1 MENAPVTAF
10 PAKQFV
16 HLHLH
21 SEYSLLDGAIR
32 VDDLLKRVKEY
43 SMPAVAIT
51 DHGNMFAAMEFYN
64 KAKSSGVKPVIG
76 CEAYVANGS
85 RHDRK
90 QASDEQID
98 KNSFHLILLAE
109 NNEGYRNLCKLISL
123 GYLEGFYYKPRIDKE
138 IMRQY
143 SGGLIALSACMGGEI
158 PQLLMNDNLEGA
170 KAAVKEHLE
179 IFGEGNYYL
188 EIQHNGLERQ
198 KQVNKQIIELAR
210 EMNVPLVATNDCHY
224 LNKDDVH
231 AHDVLL
237 CIQTGKTVDDTV
249 RMRSAAMGELYVRSP
264 EEMWAAFGDYP
275 EALEN
280 TVKIAG
286 RCHVDFDTSYHFPE
300 FATPTGQPVDEYFD
314 ELVEKGFQTVWQ
326 KVIRKIPNADEA
338 KYRKRLEYETDVI
351 KRMGF
356 ASYFLIVADF
366 INHAKT
372 NDIPVGPGRGS
383 GAGSLVAYSLRITD
397 LDPLEHQLLFER
409 FLNPERISMPDFDVD
424 FCIEGREKIYEYVVQ
439 KYGGH
444 DYVSQ
449 IITFGTMKAKMIIR
463 DVGRAMNMPYAEVD
477 IIAKMIPDDL
487 KMTLSK
493 ALEEE
498 PRLKQS
504 IEMNPKVAELIKV
517 SLLLEGLT
525 RHSSTHA
532 AGVVI
537 SDKPLVEYLP
547 VYKDKKGGIVT
558 QFDMTMVEKIGLI
571 KFDFLGLRNLTV
583 IKYALNF
590 IKEQGMEPP
599 DIDNLPEADPESFKL
614 LQSGNTTGVF
624 QLESSGMKDLL
635 VRLKPESFADITAL
649 VALYRPGPMDSGMLD
664 SYVNRK
670 HGREAIDYLEPQ
682 LEPVLKDTYGVVVYQ
697 EQVMQIAS
705 VLAGYTM
712 GQADGL
718 RKAMG
723 KKIAAMMNE
732 HRGVFVE
739 GCVANGIEKTRAAH
753 IFDLIEKFG
762 GYGFNKSHS
771 AAYALIAYQTAYL
784 KAHYPVEFLAALLT
798 SEIGYADKVVKFID
812 ECRSSNVDVLTP
824 DINLSQKIFTVRDG
838 AVRFGLAAVKNVG
851 EGAVDAILE
860 ARDAGGPF
868 TTLFDFCT
876 RVDMPRVNRRVMEN
890 LIKSGAFDS
899 VDKNRAKLF
908 AGLDAALDYGQ
919 RVQREAAD
927 SQISLFGGEEHRA
940 INIPDLPNMPEWDEN
955 FRLTQEKEA
964 LGFYLTGHPLNA
976 YMSTIRQFVTTNAA
990 GLKEMG
996 EEGGMKGAGV
1006 CVAGLIKAI
1015 KNIKTRRGDNMAV
1028 ITLEDAYGAFE
1039 VTIFPKCYDT
1049 CRHLL
1054 TVDLPI
1060 LIKGKAESDEMNVK
1074 IIADE
1079 AVSVDEVGSRWSA
1092 NVNLYLHMNRLDRN
1106 KLMRMREV
1114 FGRHYGK
1121 SMVQM
1126 HFLDDGGMMLS
1137 MKPEESL
1144 KVNCGEAFQRELNL
1158 VVGYNCFVR
1167 RI

>member
-1 MENAPVTAF
+1 MDSTPATIN
-10 PAKQFV
+10 AKQFV

-32 VDDLLKRVKEY
+32 VGDLLKRAKEY
-43 SMPAVAIT
+43 GMPAVAIT

-64 KAKSSGVKPVIG
+64 KAKGSDVKPVIG

-158 PQLLMNDNLEGA
+158 PQLLMSGNFEGA

-179 IFGEGNYYL
+179 IFGEGSYYL
-188 EIQHNGLERQ
+188 EIQHNGLEKQ
-198 KQVNKQIIELAR
+198 KKVNKQIIELAR

-237 CIQTGKTVDDTV
+237 CIQTGKTVDDEV
-249 RMRSAAMGELYVRSP
+249 RMRSTTMGDLYVRSP

-280 TVKIAG
+280 TVKIAE
-286 RCHVDFDTSYHFPE
+286 RCHVDFDTSYHFPT
-300 FATPTGQPVDEYFD
+300 FDTGTEQSAEDCFTETT
-314 ELVEKGFQTVWQ
+314 EKGFARVWEIIQ
-326 KVIRKIPNADEA
+326 RRNPKADLQQ
-338 KYRKRLEYETDVI
+338 YRDRLEYEMKVI
-351 KRMGF
+351 KDMGF
-356 ASYFLIVADF
+356 PAYFLVVADF
-366 INHAKT
+366 ISYGKN
-372 NDIPVGPGRGS
+372 NGIPVGPGRGS
-383 GAGSLVAYSLRITD
+383 AAGSLVAYSLGITD
-397 LDPLEHQLLFER
+397 LDPIEHALLFER
-409 FLNPERISMPDFDVD
+409 FLNPERISMPDIDVD
-424 FCIEGREKIYEYVVQ
+424 FCIEGREKVYEYVVG

-463 DVGRAMNMPYAEVD
+463 DVGRALNMPYAEVD
-477 IIAKMIPDDL
+477 AIAKLIPDDL
-487 KMTLSK
+487 KITLPK

-498 PRLKQS
+498 PRLKQAAQ
-504 IEMNPKVAELIKV
+504 MNPKVAELIEV
-517 SLLLEGLT
+517 SLSLEGLT
-525 RHSSTHA
+525 RHASIHA

-558 QFDMTMVEKIGLI
+558 QFDMTMVEKIGLV

-590 IKEQGMEPP
+590 IKEQGLEPP
-599 DIDNLPEADPESFKL
+599 DINNLPMDDAEAFKL
-614 LQSGNTTGVF
+614 LQAGNTTGVF

-635 VRLKPESFADITAL
+635 VRLKPENFADITAL
-649 VALYRPGPMDSGMLD
+649 VALYRPGPMESGMVD
-664 SYVNRK
+664 AYVNRK
-670 HGREAIDYLEPQ
+670 HGREKVDYLLPM
-682 LEPVLKDTYGVVVYQ
+682 LEPVLKDTYGVILYQ
-697 EQVMQIAS
+697 EQVMRIAS
-705 VLAGYTM
+705 VMSGYSL

-723 KKIAAMMNE
+723 KKIAAMMAE
-732 HRGVFVE
+732 HRELFVK
-739 GCVANGIEKTRAAH
+739 GAVANGVDEKKAAG
-753 IFDLIEKFG
+753 IYDLIEKFG

-798 SEIGYADKVVKFID
+798 SEIGTAEKVVKFID
-812 ECRSSNVDVLTP
+812 ECRRNNVDVLAP
-824 DINLSQKIFTVRDG
+824 DINISQKIFAVRDG
-838 AVRFGLAAVKNVG
+838 AIRFGLAAVKNVG

-860 ARDAGGPF
+860 ARAEKGPF
-868 TTLFDFCT
+868 TSLFDFCT
-876 RVDMPRVNRRVMEN
+876 RVDLRRVNRRVMEN

-908 AGLDAALDYGQ
+908 TGLDTALDYGQ
-919 RVQREAAD
+919 RVQREAND
-927 SQISLFGGEEHRA
+927 SQISLFGGEEHQA
-940 INIPDLPNMPEWDEN
+940 INVPDLPNMPEWDEN

-976 YMSTIRQFVTTNAA
+976 YMTTIKQFATTNSA
-990 GLKEMG
+990 GLREMA
-996 EEGGMKGAGV
+996 EDGMKGAGV
-1006 CVAGLIKAI
+1006 CVAGLIKSI
-1015 KNIKTRRGDNMAV
+1015 KNIKTRKGDNMAV
-1028 ITLEDAYGAFE
+1028 ITLEDAYGAYE
-1039 VTIFPKCYDT
+1039 VTIFPKCHDA
-1049 CRHLL
+1049 CCHLL
-1054 TVDLPI
+1054 TADLPI
-1060 LIKGKAESDEMNVK
+1060 LVKGKAEIDEMNVK

-1079 AVSVDEVGSRWSA
+1079 AVSVGEAGSRWST
-1092 NVNLYLHMNRLDRN
+1092 NVNMYLQMDRLDRV
-1106 KLMRMREV
+1106 KLQRMREV
-1114 FGRHYGK
+1114 FDRHRGK
-1121 SMVQM
+1121 SLVQM
-1126 HFLDDGGMMLS
+1126 HFLDGNGMMLS
-1137 MKPEESL
+1137 MKPEESC
-1144 KVNCGEAFQRELNL
+1144 KVDCGDLFQQELNMI
-1158 VVGYNCFVR
+1158 VGYNCFVQR
-1167 RI
+1167 L

>member
-1 MENAPVTAF
+1 MDNAPETNQN
-10 PAKQFV
+10 AKQFV

-32 VDDLLKRVKEY
+32 VGDLLKRAKEY
-43 SMPAVAIT
+43 GMPAVAIT

-64 KAKSSGVKPVIG
+64 KAKGSDVKPVIG

-158 PQLLMNDNLEGA
+158 PQLLMSGNFEGA
-170 KAAVKEHLE
+170 KAAVREHLE

-188 EIQHNGLERQ
+188 EIQHNGLEKQ
-198 KQVNKQIIELAR
+198 KQVNKQIIELAH

-224 LNKDDVH
+224 LNKGDVH

-237 CIQTGKTVDDTV
+237 CIQTGKTVDDEV
-249 RMRSAAMGELYVRSP
+249 RMRSTTMGDLYVRSP

-280 TVKIAG
+280 TVKIAE
-286 RCHVDFDTSYHFPE
+286 RCHVDFDTSYHFPT
-300 FATPTGQPVDEYFD
+300 FDTGTGQSADDCFTEMT
-314 ELVEKGFQTVWQ
+314 EKGFARIWELVQ
-326 KVIRKIPNADEA
+326 KRNPAADLQE
-338 KYRKRLEYETDVI
+338 YRERLEYEMKVI
-351 KRMGF
+351 KDMGF
-356 ASYFLIVADF
+356 PAYFLVVADF
-366 INHAKT
+366 IGYAKS
-372 NDIPVGPGRGS
+372 NGVPVGPGRGS
-383 GAGSLVAYSLRITD
+383 AAGSLVAYSLGITD
-397 LDPLEHQLLFER
+397 LDPIKHALLFER
-409 FLNPERISMPDFDVD
+409 FLNPERISMPDIDVD
-424 FCIEGREKIYEYVVQ
+424 FCIEGREKVYEYVVG

-463 DVGRAMNMPYAEVD
+463 DVGRALNMPYAEVD
-477 IIAKMIPDDL
+477 AIAKLIPDDL
-487 KMTLSK
+487 KITLPK
-493 ALEEE
+493 VLQEE
-498 PRLKQS
+498 PRLKQAA
-504 IEMNPKVAELIKV
+504 EMNPKVAELIEV
-517 SLLLEGLT
+517 SLSLEGLT
-525 RHSSTHA
+525 RHASTHA

-558 QFDMTMVEKIGLI
+558 QFDMTMVEKIGLV

-590 IKEQGMEPP
+590 IKEQGLEPP
-599 DIDNLPEADPESFKL
+599 DMENLPMDDAEAFKL
-614 LQSGNTTGVF
+614 LQAGNTTGVF

-635 VRLKPESFADITAL
+635 VCLKPENFADITAL
-649 VALYRPGPMDSGMLD
+649 VALYRPGPMESGMVD
-664 SYVNRK
+664 AYVNRK
-670 HGREAIDYLEPQ
+670 HGREKVDYLLPM
-682 LEPVLKDTYGVVVYQ
+682 LEPVLKDTYGVILYQ

-705 VLAGYTM
+705 VMSGYTL

-723 KKIAAMMNE
+723 KKIAAMMAE
-732 HRGVFVE
+732 HRDLFVK
-739 GCVANGIEKTRAAH
+739 GAVANGVDEKKADG
-753 IFDLIEKFG
+753 IYDLIEKFG

-798 SEIGYADKVVKFID
+798 SEIGTADKVVKFID
-812 ECRSSNVDVLTP
+812 ECRRNNVDVLAP
-824 DINLSQKIFTVRDG
+824 DINLSQKIFAVRDG
-838 AVRFGLAAVKNVG
+838 AIRFGLAAVKNVG
-851 EGAVDAILE
+851 EGAVEAILE
-860 ARDAGGPF
+860 ARDADGPF

-876 RVDMPRVNRRVMEN
+876 RVDMRRVNRRVMEN

-908 AGLDAALDYGQ
+908 AGLDTALDYGQ

-976 YMSTIRQFVTTNAA
+976 YMSTIKQFITTNAA

-996 EEGGMKGAGV
+996 EEGGMKGAAV

-1049 CRHLL
+1049 CSHLL
-1054 TVDLPI
+1054 TADLPI
-1060 LIKGKAESDEMNVK
+1060 LVKGKAEIDEMNVK

-1079 AVSVDEVGSRWSA
+1079 AVSVGEVGSRWST
-1092 NVNLYLHMNRLDRN
+1092 NVNLYLQMSRLDRE
-1106 KLMRMREV
+1106 KLQRMRDI
-1114 FGRHYGK
+1114 FDRHRGK
-1121 SMVQM
+1121 SQVQM
-1126 HFLDDGGMMLS
+1126 HFLDGNGMMLS
-1137 MKPEESL
+1137 MKPEEGL
-1144 KVNCGEAFQRELNL
+1144 KVDCGDVFQQELNML
-1158 VVGYNCFVR
+1158 VGYNCFVQR
-1167 RI
+1167 M